1 MTLVDRQI
9 AALVD
14 QKNLID
20 SYDSRCLTNIG
31 YDLRAKMFYIN
42 SEGKK
47 SITLMPNDSV
57 FVESVETVTMPTD
70 LLGRVVP
77 KNSRIRQGLSLESPV
92 YQPGHQTRIY
102 FRLTNVSA
110 DAITLYQGDKYATIC
125 FEHLDGDPK
134 KPYDGAFQEEFD
146 FQGLA
151 DYQDVYKRQIHELE
165 KKADDLKSLESGIYT
180 NVLTILGIF
189 MALFSII
196 SINVN
201 QVLNSASVEEYI
213 IYNALILGGVSFLV
227 ALMNTVVKQK
237 KNGWKAWIPTV
248 ICFAIAFL
256 LYLF

>member
-1 MTLVDRQI
+1 MTVVDRHI
-9 AALVD
+9 EKLVEE
-14 QKNLID
+14 QNLID

-31 YDLRAKMFYIN
+31 YDLRAKMFYSN

-57 FVESVETVTMPTD
+57 FVESVETVAMPTD
-70 LLGRVVP
+70 LLGRVVL

-92 YQPGHQTRIY
+92 YQPGHKTRIY

-110 DAITLYQGDKYATIC
+110 DAITLYQGDRYATIC

-151 DYQDVYKRQIHELE
+151 DYQDTYKRQTHELE
-165 KKADDLKSLESGIYT
+165 KKTDDLKSLESGIYT

-227 ALMNTVVKQK
+227 ALINTVVKQK
-237 KNGWKAWIPTV
+237 KNGWLAWIPAV
-248 ICFAIAFL
+248 ICFVIAFA